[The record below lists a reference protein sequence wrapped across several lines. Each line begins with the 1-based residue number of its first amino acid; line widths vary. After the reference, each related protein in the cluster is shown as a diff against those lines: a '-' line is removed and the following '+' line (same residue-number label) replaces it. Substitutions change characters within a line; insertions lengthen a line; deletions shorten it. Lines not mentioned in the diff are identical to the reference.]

1 MQKLVSAFYIIS
13 GLSVQRQ
20 REIKHIL
27 IGLRGFCFRLSVFY
41 YLLLKFFFLSLRLLT
56 ESKQTEFTQKAK
68 ILIQLEKYDDA
79 VSVKWKKNN
88 KCSR

>member
-1 MQKLVSAFYIIS
+1 M
-13 GLSVQRQ
+13 SVQRQ

-27 IGLRGFCFRLSVFY
+27 IGLKGFCFSLSVFF
-41 YLLLKFFFLSLRLLT
+41 LLPFTQVFFLSLRLLT

-79 VSVKWKKNN
+79 VSVKWEKINVADRY
-88 KCSR
+88 S